1 MLKIA
6 ICDDEAYYLN
16 QIEKYTRE
24 NLTKVGAD
32 KVEITTFSS
41 GKELLENEEYLVQ
54 CQIIFLDINMQD
66 SNGVEVAYEIKE
78 KYPDIYLIFITAY
91 MDYAIMGYH
100 VEAFRFLLKD
110 NLEVMMKECI
120 PSLLQKMKKD
130 DARLNIIIGNGQML
144 DEKKSIRIKDIIYVE
159 SFQHRMCYHMVSE
172 KETIYEKT
180 GNLSEIE
187 QMLAKHGFC
196 RIHKSYLVNIRM
208 VESVERYK
216 VYMENGD
223 TLPIPREKYQKIRE
237 EYIKMMGDM

>member
-24 NLTKVGAD
+24 NLTKIGTD
-32 KVEITTFSS
+32 DIEITTFSS
-41 GKELLENEEYLVQ
+41 GKELIDDKEYLAQ
-54 CQIIFLDINMQD
+54 CQILFLDINMQD
-66 SNGVEVAYEIKE
+66 SNGVDVAHEVKQ
-78 KYPDIYLIFITAY
+78 KNPDIYLVFVTAY
-91 MDYAIMGYH
+91 MDYVLMGYH
-100 VEAFRFLLKD
+100 VEAFRFVLKD
-110 NLEVMMKECI
+110 NLEDMMKECI

-130 DARLNIIIGNGQML
+130 DARLNITIGNGQML
-144 DEKKSIRIKDIIYVE
+144 DEKKSLRIKDIIYVE

-172 KETIYEKT
+172 KEPIYEKS
-180 GNLSEIE
+180 GNLSKIE
-187 QMLAKHGFC
+187 QKLAKHGFC
-196 RIHKSYLVNIRM
+196 RIHKSYLVNIKM

-216 VYMENGD
+216 VCMENGE